1 MVPSEKLTETLE
13 KAYAILKSDVLY
25 CSDIADLSGYI
36 DTAKELIEKECKS
49 EEEKEII
56 LRNLEEFSMQSNE
69 DPLSWEYIF

>member
-25 CSDIADLSGYI
+25 WSDMSELIGYI
-36 DTAKELIEKECKS
+36 DIAKELIEKECKS

-69 DPLSWEYIF
+69 APLSWEYIF